1 MRLRAAALILSCDI
15 VPSISVLVPAPGHG
29 TEEVTMEGN
38 NPREDCAALMLGH
51 YDQGRSGAA
60 RIRQTW
66 LPTAM
71 PAGRGVT
78 TGVRGMGWKCG
89 MAPPNRRAITRCGPS
104 TELFVQAERLGR

>member
-1 MRLRAAALILSCDI
+1 
-15 VPSISVLVPAPGHG
+15 
-29 TEEVTMEGN
+29 MEGN